1 MNDMLMRQPPRSVRA
16 PRTAVYLRCY
26 PFDPTGMECQ
36 RHALERLAQRHGL
49 PEPFEYLDNGR
60 RSGGRL
66 PRLECLVR
74 DIEQGWIDRV
84 LIPGPFVF
92 ALNDRE
98 AEAVTRQLSQ
108 LGCRVVELPHGGG
121 SPTVTAVA

>member
-1 MNDMLMRQPPRSVRA
+1 MIDMLMRQPRNVR
-16 PRTAVYLRCY
+16 PLRTALYLRCY

-36 RHALERLAQRHGL
+36 RDALERLAQRHGL
-49 PEPFEYLDNGR
+49 PAPFEYLDNGR

-92 ALNDRE
+92 ALDDSE
-98 AEAVTRQLSQ
+98 AEAVTRRLRQ
-108 LGCRVVELPHGGG
+108 LGCRVIELPGGKG
-121 SPTVTAVA
+121 SPTAAAVA